1 MYTPLRLAAALCL
14 AACIGFANS
23 ADADDSAAAP
33 ATAPA
38 AAASAPSPAPTVAA
52 GAPATQPLLLAP
64 SAAADGGAC
73 APADGTGSQEPV
85 EQNLCGDCDS
95 PQNSCTSGVNTCAN
109 YCLDLVGQQGFCQPA
124 CKCCVCPEQPAPPP
138 PSGDPGVPCQSIC
151 RCDGQP
157 GPQGG
162 CPNGCR
168 QVNCV

>member
-1 MYTPLRLAAALCL
+1 MKTPLRLAAALGIAACL
-14 AACIGFANS
+14 AFAGGL
-23 ADADDSAAAP
+23 AADDSTAATASAP
-33 ATAPA
+33 AATAPA
-38 AAASAPSPAPTVAA
+38 S
-52 GAPATQPLLLAP
+52 QPLLLAP
-64 SAAADGGAC
+64 SAADGGAC

-85 EQNLCGDCDS
+85 EQNVCSDCDS